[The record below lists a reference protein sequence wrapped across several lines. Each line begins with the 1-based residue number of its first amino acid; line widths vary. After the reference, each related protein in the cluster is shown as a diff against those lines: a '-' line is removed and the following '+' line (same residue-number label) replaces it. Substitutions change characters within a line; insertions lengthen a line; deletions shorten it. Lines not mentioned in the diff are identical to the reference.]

1 MKINLKKVTLYTT
14 FAMLLGWLILYVYNH
29 QKTVVINLVP
39 AVKKTEQPKV
49 TRI

>member
-1 MKINLKKVTLYTT
+1 MKINLKKIATIAA
-14 FAMLLGWLILYVYNH
+14 FCIILGGLILYVYNS